1 MVGARRQ
8 RGAYRVAEGDAVTSR
23 VMGVDPGLA
32 ACGWAIIER
41 AADRWRLYAHGCV
54 KTTPADGDDITR
66 AVMIHRALR
75 DVIESH
81 TPRVLV
87 TEAWRYYE
95 GAATT
100 QAHALGMV
108 VASAHLAAVVCGIE
122 HLEGGRAQDWRRAL
136 GLRAE
141 ATKAACQQRVA
152 AALGRPAVIS
162 PQHASDAAAVALVY
176 AAGARMPVAAPQE
189 AVAGARVGS
198 DGAKGVPAR
207 GRARNGRQGARR

>member
-1 MVGARRQ
+1 MTARIL
-8 RGAYRVAEGDAVTSR
+8 
-23 VMGVDPGLA
+23 GVDVGLA
-32 ACGWAIIER
+32 ACGWAVLER
-41 AADRWRLYAHGCV
+41 AADRWTLYAHGCV

-81 TPRVLV
+81 APRVLV
-87 TEAWRYYE
+87 SEAWRYYE

-108 VASAHLAAVVCGIE
+108 VAAVHLAAVVCGVD
-122 HLEGGRAQDWRRAL
+122 HAEGARAQDWRRSL
-136 GLRAE
+136 GLPVD

-152 AALGRPAVIS
+152 AALGLPGAIT

-176 AAGARMPVAAPQE
+176 ASGSRMPAAAPLEAIAGAR
-189 AVAGARVGS
+189 AVS
-198 DGAKGVPAR
+198 DGAKAVPVR
-207 GRARNGRQGARR
+207 GRAQSGRRRAGP

>member
-1 MVGARRQ
+1 MTG
-8 RGAYRVAEGDAVTSR
+8 R

-41 AADRWRLYAHGCV
+41 AADRWRLYAHGCA

-66 AVMIHRALR
+66 ALMVHRALR

-81 TPRVLV
+81 TPRVVV
-87 TEAWRYYE
+87 TEAWRFYE

-108 VASAHLAAVVCGIE
+108 VAAVHLAAVVCGVD
-122 HLEGGRAQDWRRAL
+122 HAEGARAQDWRRAL

-176 AAGARMPVAAPQE
+176 GSAARMPVAAPQE

-198 DGAKGVPAR
+198 DGAKVFPTGRQAQGGR
-207 GRARNGRQGARR
+207 RRARR

>member
-1 MVGARRQ
+1 MTGRI
-8 RGAYRVAEGDAVTSR
+8 
-23 VMGVDPGLA
+23 MGVDPGLA

-66 AVMIHRALR
+66 ALMAHRALR

-87 TEAWRYYE
+87 TEAWRFYE

-108 VASAHLAAVVCGIE
+108 VASVHLAAVVCGIE
-122 HLEGGRAQDWRRAL
+122 HVEGGRAQDWRRAI
-136 GLRAE
+136 GLPADAGK
-141 ATKAACQQRVA
+141 ATCHQRVA

-162 PQHASDAAAVALVY
+162 PQHSSDAAAVALVY
-176 AAGARMPVAAPQE
+176 ASGARMPVAAPQE
-189 AVAGARVGS
+189 AVAVARAGS
-198 DGAKGVPAR
+198 DGAKAVPVR
-207 GRARNGRQGARR
+207 GKARNGRQGVR

>member
-1 MVGARRQ
+1 VTARIL
-8 RGAYRVAEGDAVTSR
+8 
-23 VMGVDPGLA
+23 GVDVGLA
-32 ACGWAIIER
+32 SCGWAVIER
-41 AADRWRLYAHGCV
+41 AADRWALYAHGCV

-81 TPRVLV
+81 APRVVV
-87 TEAWRYYE
+87 TEAWRYYPDSD
-95 GAATT
+95 TT

-108 VASAHLAAVVCGIE
+108 IAAVHLAAVVCGVD
-122 HLEGGRAQDWRRAL
+122 HAEGARAQDWRRAL

-152 AALGRPAVIS
+152 AALGRPAVIA

-176 AAGARMPVAAPQE
+176 GSAVRMPVAAPQT
-189 AVAGARVGS
+189 ALAGARAGS

-207 GRARNGRQGARR
+207 GRAQSGRGRAGR